1 MSTATAGRAFACSAA
16 QIDFDGDEALA
27 LMAPPIARQAS
38 AAASSEAL
46 MRELGVFERA
56 EYQTAAKTTDIK
68 ESPGASTDSDDAA
81 VDFISWM
88 ATSSWVLRVCQT
100 GIRAQVPS
108 FVIVRHLWRP
118 FSAAQAVT
126 RTRSGASEDES
137 ADEPLRAPTMEWAA
151 SLPASVRELLLS
163 HELQRVHRRRRY
175 INRGVCGDVAVST
188 EEISHDTDRTPV
200 YALSEMWTQTV
211 QESRAVVLCC
221 CAPWL
226 LHYSMQASSV
236 MESSEG
242 ESSLSHVLFSPLER
256 RVLEAG
262 MRLCAV
268 CQAEDVAR
276 ALMAVFI
283 RGVDSATSGASGQS
297 RTIDALTEEGAFTA
311 WYATEAGTLYESAM
325 IAAAAARTHAGLLA
339 SCTYFPT
346 SGGFALAYSYL
357 IHRGLAMARLAAAS
371 GEDRDNEEVPASPPS
386 ARASHSW
393 LSSFMQQPRCAMRLV
408 CALAGAVDANADHF
422 DVVLQLYLRLV
433 EEAGAGY
440 NADSVDDTR
449 VALCAVLNALSRV
462 PLKTQT
468 YLDFLEDVHRRTLV
482 HSTIDVTEHPDVLAS
497 CLRVCSA
504 ARVPNRAVTLFNKL
518 CEPSSRAIA
527 AEERNVAAVLL
538 STPTA
543 ALALQR
549 LVSYMHTKLPVT
561 ADTVHAAAAH
571 ALVASTELV
580 CSASSTVFAFF
591 DLLELKVAAQHH
603 VTGRTAAYYANR
615 TLFLRLLTLLAG
627 VHEQRCGGGAVR
639 EALATPAAAAVFRQW
654 VASAV
659 EHQPRATSWASALP
673 PVMVGV
679 LQELA
684 LELHRAARADSQV
697 GSDSFP
703 AVPASSLL
711 AAVEEVLQAAA
722 GDLPTS
728 VRPIGSV
735 DDDASKNCC
744 TLYCLPESL
753 QWRQVQADWQLE
765 EQKRFLEGV
774 SSLLQAPNA
783 DATAATPCLRYQDW
797 AMLRDLQLRCARMTS
812 QEHLADAWAN
822 ARPMRGPKQLQPS
835 ASTSASTCTPGGV
848 AADRAALCVLTPLAE
863 VEWWL
868 MQDSASPS
876 CALRMKTAS
885 LSETLGVAVPP
896 AVGCPAHTWANE
908 QAAAHGGA
916 RQRRTRV
923 VKYWLQRW
931 VDSVEDNRALPL
943 HSVFRVSVVRVLQ
956 QSVSAAF
963 VAEEKADAAEQDAEL
978 DTPSASSG
986 EPRNA
991 SSPDVFSGKA
1001 KRSGVETMLVRGPSS
1016 VVYNT

>member
-1 MSTATAGRAFACSAA
+1 
-16 QIDFDGDEALA
+16 
-27 LMAPPIARQAS
+27 MAPQILRQAS

-46 MRELGVFERA
+46 MRELGVLERA
-56 EYQTAAKTTDIK
+56 ECQTAAKATDVK

-81 VDFISWM
+81 VDVISLM
-88 ATSSWVLRVCQT
+88 GTSSLVLHVCQT

-108 FVIVRHLWRP
+108 VVILRHLWRP

-126 RTRSGASEDES
+126 HSQLGALEDKS

-151 SLPASVRELLLS
+151 SLPVSVRELLLS

-175 INRGVCGDVAVST
+175 INRGVRGDVAVST

-226 LHYSMQASSV
+226 LHHSTQASSV
-236 MESSEG
+236 IESSEAA
-242 ESSLSHVLFSPLER
+242 SSLLRALFSPLER

-283 RGVDSATSGASGQS
+283 RGVDSATSGASDQS
-297 RTIDALTEEGAFTA
+297 RNIDALTEEGAFTA

-325 IAAAAARTHAGLLA
+325 IAAAAPRTHAGLLA

-371 GEDRDNEEVPASPPS
+371 GEDRDNEEVPAAPEASSRS
-386 ARASHSW
+386 ARSSRSW

-440 NADSVDDTR
+440 TADSVDDTR
-449 VALCAVLNALSRV
+449 VALCAVLNALARV
-462 PLKTQT
+462 PLKTQV

-504 ARVPNRAVTLFNKL
+504 ARVPSRAVTLFNKL

-543 ALALQR
+543 AMALQR

-561 ADTVHAAAAH
+561 ADAVHAAAAQ
-571 ALVASTELV
+571 ALIASTELV
-580 CSASSTVFAFF
+580 CSASSTMFAFF

-603 VTGRTAAYYANR
+603 VTSRTAAYYANR
-615 TLFLRLLTLLAG
+615 TFFLRLLTLLAG
-627 VHEQRCGGGAVR
+627 VHEQRCGGGALR
-639 EALATPAAAAVFRQW
+639 EALSTPAAAAVFRQW

-659 EHQPRATSWASALP
+659 EHQPRTTSWASALP
-673 PVMVGV
+673 PVLVGV

-711 AAVEEVLQAAA
+711 AAVEEVLHAAA
-722 GDLPTS
+722 GGLPTS

-735 DDDASKNCC
+735 DEDTAKDCC
-744 TLYCLPESL
+744 TLYCLPEPL

-765 EQKRFLEGV
+765 EQRRFVEGA

-783 DATAATPCLRYQDW
+783 DATAATSCLRYQDW
-797 AMLRDLQLRCARMTS
+797 AMLRDLQLRCASATS

-822 ARPMRGPKQLQPS
+822 ATSRGPKQPQPS
-835 ASTSASTCTPGGV
+835 ASTSTWSRTPGGV
-848 AADRAALCVLTPLAE
+848 AADRATLCVLTPLAE
-863 VEWWL
+863 VEWWF

-876 CALRMKTAS
+876 HALRMKTAS

-896 AVGCPAHTWANE
+896 AVGCPAHTWASE

-916 RQRRTRV
+916 RQRCTRV

-943 HSVFRVSVVRVLQ
+943 HSVFRTSVVRVLQ
-956 QSVSAAF
+956 QSVSAVF

-986 EPRNA
+986 EPWNA
-991 SSPDVFSGKA
+991 SSPDVFSGRV
-1001 KRSGVETMLVRGPSS
+1001 KRSCVETMLVRGPSS